1 MYYSKDAFLNEVC
14 REISFKEAHNSVR
27 KELEMHIDDMVENF
41 IEEGFEEKEALIKAV
56 QSMGEPKEI
65 GANLNKVHKAQIS
78 WKVVAVVG
86 ILSFIGV
93 IFLFIARELPYGN
106 GIIFAKKQLL
116 SIGIGTVTALLMY
129 NIDYRKLI
137 SHNRLLYFLAIL
149 LTITAVIFGTRVNNS
164 VFLQAGIISFEVSKF
179 YNLLFIIAIIGM
191 LIEVRGDGA
200 FGLIKLV
207 VFSAIGLFCLYIN
220 SNRGFAFIMT
230 IVYLSIITI
239 AVLKNHFSIN
249 NRRTYLVTMYG
260 FIVFVIAITRLLSG
274 FEAYSSEVTELIY
287 ASRWTG
293 DASTFLEKG
302 FSNFP
307 NNWADYELLIIASKL
322 GWSFASILIVLFI
335 LLIILM
341 IFSTLELKSMAAYY
355 LSTTIIIYLAC
366 SCTIGIITGFGLIDG
381 INSSIPFISFGSAN
395 YITDSILI
403 GIYLS
408 IWRRN
413 LIVEQD
419 IYQPIIKSHS

>member
-1 MYYSKDAFLNEVC
+1 MYYSKDTFLNEVC

-65 GANLNKVHKAQIS
+65 GANLNKVHKAHIS

-93 IFLFIARELPYGN
+93 IFLFIAGELPYGN
-106 GIIFAKKQLL
+106 GSIFAMKQLF
-116 SIGIGTVTALLMY
+116 SIGIGIITVLLMY

-191 LIEVRGDGA
+191 LIEVRDDGV
-200 FGLIKLV
+200 FGLMKVV
-207 VFSAIGLFCLYIN
+207 VFSVIGLLCLYIN
-220 SNRGFAFIMT
+220 SNGGFVFLMT

-249 NRRTYLVTMYG
+249 KKRTCLVTIYG
-260 FIVFVIAITRLLSG
+260 FFAFMIAITRLLSG
-274 FEAYSSEVTELIY
+274 FELYSPKIMELVH
-287 ASRWTG
+287 ASGWIGGT
-293 DASTFLEKG
+293 SVFLENG
-302 FSNFP
+302 FLNFP
-307 NNWADYELLIIASKL
+307 NNWADYELTIIVSKL
-322 GWSFASILIVLFI
+322 GWSFVSISAVLFMLLIV
-335 LLIILM
+335 LM

-355 LSTTIIIYLAC
+355 LSTTIIIYLAG

-381 INSSIPFISFGSAN
+381 MNSSIPFISFGSTN

-403 GIYLS
+403 GFFLS

-419 IYQPIIKSHS
+419 ICQSIIKRHS